1 MTKSSVRIAYPRCQ
15 EKRQAARRTCWTYS
29 AHEGAHMD
37 NKHARTRTHM
47 QTHTKIHTHTHT
59 HPRAHVYTQKF
70 EKKNTPYLTALQHVA
85 PHGERLHYN
94 VLHRIALQQMAS
106 IHIGRDELSP
116 LPLSLCIYK
125 NGYFYR
131 HKVKYKVNMRS
142 NMNTIYYHAESNDN
156 HCNRRRFSL
165 PSHGE
170 VNRVKF
176 GAKITVSRA
185 LFSRPRNISFSVA
198 GRFVF

>member
-1 MTKSSVRIAYPRCQ
+1 MLDVQCTQGRAHGQQTCKNTNAY
-15 EKRQAARRTCWTYS
+15 ADTYENTY
-29 AHEGAHMD
+29 A
-37 NKHARTRTHM
+37 
-47 QTHTKIHTHTHT
+47 HTHT
-59 HPRAHVYTQKF
+59 PARARIHAKVR
-70 EKKNTPYLTALQHVA
+70 EKKHSLSHCTSACCAAWRKTALQCFA
-85 PHGERLHYN
+85 PHC
-94 VLHRIALQQMAS
+94 IATNGFHTYRPRRT
-106 IHIGRDELSP
+106 IP

-125 NGYFYR
+125 IGYFYR